1 MMAMVTTMEVVKG
14 VTTVAVVEGV
24 ASVVMVMEQAV
35 AAAEKQTD
43 SYGKEKHLEKGF
55 VHDFWGTGGVPAH
68 QSSASI
74 SSFYLILSN
83 FFHNQAKG
91 GNMAR

>member
-1 MMAMVTTMEVVKG
+1 MMAMVTTMEVVEG
-14 VTTVAVVEGV
+14 VTSVAVVV
-24 ASVVMVMEQAV
+24 AMTSVVMEQAV

-43 SYGKEKHLEKGF
+43 GYGKEKHLEKGF

-74 SSFYLILSN
+74 SSFYLNLSK

-91 GNMAR
+91 GDMAR